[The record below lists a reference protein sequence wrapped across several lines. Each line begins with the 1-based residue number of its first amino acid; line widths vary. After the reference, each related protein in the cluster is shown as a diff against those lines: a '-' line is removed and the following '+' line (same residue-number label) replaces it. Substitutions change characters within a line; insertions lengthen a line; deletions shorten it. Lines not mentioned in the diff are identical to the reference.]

1 MKEIFPSEIIQ
12 TSVEHHFARF
22 SRRSNLLYF
31 SVLIVLVG
39 AVCSLFFIQTEI
51 TVQSRGILRSYSEPV
66 TISSPVVAEIIKC
79 ELNENKYV
87 QKGDTLLWLN
97 NKKIDENIEHLN
109 SLVRENN
116 RYLSDISKILE
127 YKYTKLE
134 TELFGAQHA
143 LYRQK
148 IAEFDLVIRTQK
160 LKYNRF
166 KTLFNKKVIAPA
178 EMEEQ
183 EFVYSEAVEQRQIFV
198 RTSRKEWE
206 RLAVGYRLENKKYK
220 KEIASLENE
229 KKNYY
234 IIAPES
240 GHITNYC
247 GVKNGSYVTTGQ
259 SIAFISPDSHIIAEL
274 LVPPQDV
281 GYLQEEMPVL
291 FQVDA
296 YNYNQWGLA
305 SGSIIDISNEVHVFN
320 NTPYFK
326 VRCSL
331 NQEEL
336 SLSNGY
342 KGRLKKGFTTTARFI
357 VTKRTLA
364 QLLIDK
370 TDNWLNPK
378 IIKESNKET
387 LLYEY

>member
-1 MKEIFPSEIIQ
+1 MKEIFPSEIIE

-22 SRRSNLLYF
+22 SRKSNLLYF
-31 SVLIVLVG
+31 SVLLLFIG

-51 TVQSRGILRSYSEPV
+51 TVQSRGILRSSSEPV

-79 ELNENKYV
+79 DLNENKHV

-97 NKKIDENIEHLN
+97 NKKLDENIEHLN
-109 SLVRENN
+109 GLIRENN
-116 RYLSDISKILE
+116 KYLSDISKILE
-127 YKYTKLE
+127 YKYAKLE
-134 TELFGAQHA
+134 TELFVAQHA

-160 LKYNRF
+160 LKYNRS
-166 KTLFNKKVIAPA
+166 KTLFENKVIAPA

-183 EFVYSEAVEQRQIFV
+183 EFAYSQAVEQKQIYV

-206 RLAVGYRLENKKYK
+206 RLAVNYRLEMKKYNN
-220 KEIASLENE
+220 EIASLENE

-234 IIAPES
+234 IIAPVS
-240 GHITNYC
+240 GHITNYD
-247 GVKNGSYVTTGQ
+247 GTKTGSYVTTGQ
-259 SIAFISPDSHIIAEL
+259 SIAFISPDSYIIAEL
-274 LVPPQDV
+274 LVLPQDV

-305 SGSIIDISNEVHVFN
+305 TGSILDISNEIHVIN

-326 VRCSL
+326 VRCEL

-336 SLSNGY
+336 SLKNGY
-342 KGRLKKGFTTTARFI
+342 KGRLKKGLTTTARFK
-357 VTKRTLA
+357 VTNRTLA

-370 TDNWLNPK
+370 TDNWLNPR
-378 IIKESNKET
+378 IIKE
-387 LLYEY
+387 

>member
-1 MKEIFPSEIIQ
+1 MKEIFPSEIIE

-22 SRRSNLLYF
+22 SRKSNLLYF
-31 SVLIVLVG
+31 SVLLLFVG
-39 AVCSLFFIQTEI
+39 AVCSLFFIRIEI
-51 TVQSRGILRSYSEPV
+51 TVQSRGIIRSSSEPV

-79 ELNENKYV
+79 ELNENKPV

-97 NKKIDENIEHLN
+97 NKKLDENIEHLYG
-109 SLVRENN
+109 LIRENEM
-116 RYLSDISKILE
+116 YLNDISKILE
-127 YKYTKLE
+127 FKYTNLE
-134 TELFGAQHA
+134 TELFEALHAQ
-143 LYRQK
+143 YRQK
-148 IAEFDLVIRTQK
+148 LAELDLAIRAYK
-160 LKYNRF
+160 KKYNRS
-166 KTLFNKKVIAPA
+166 KTLFEKQVIALA
-178 EMEEQ
+178 EMEES
-183 EFVYSEAVEQRQIFV
+183 EFTYSQAVEQKQNYV
-198 RTSRKEWE
+198 STLRKEWE
-206 RLAVGYRLENKKYK
+206 RMAVDYRLENKKYN

-229 KKNYY
+229 KKNSY

-247 GVKNGSYVTTGQ
+247 GAKKGSYVTTGQ
-259 SIAFISPDSHIIAEL
+259 SIAVISPDSQIIAEL
-274 LVPPQDV
+274 LVPPRDV
-281 GYLQEEMPVL
+281 GYLKEEMLVL

-305 SGSIIDISNEVHVFN
+305 TGSIIDISNEIHVFN

-336 SLSNGY
+336 SLKNGY
-342 KGRLKKGFTTTARFI
+342 KGRLKKGFTTTARFK

-378 IIKESNKET
+378 IIKESNKTT